1 MYDNSIGEYNTANGF
16 ESLKR
21 NTSGTNNT
29 SIGAFSG
36 LTNSTGNDNTSIGA
50 SALYAHSTGNFNT
63 AVGSNALFYDQTGV
77 KNTAIGYKADVASPD
92 LTNATAIGSEAVVG
106 ESNTIALGNPF
117 VTKVITAGTLTAGT
131 VTYPNTHGTS
141 GQILTTTGSGTLT
154 WTASVT
160 HYVGEVY
167 GGGIVFY
174 IYDNGQHGLIA
185 ATSDQA
191 VNIRWNA
198 GTNTNTIA
206 LADGLGAGKKN
217 TATII
222 ASQGYGDGQTY
233 AARACN
239 EYSVTSGGI
248 TYGDW
253 YLPSKY
259 ELNLLR
265 DAKNVVGNFYG
276 FFYWSS
282 TEINQSTAWGQYFDT
297 TTLQSAGDKVS
308 YDTNRVR
315 AIRSF

>member
-1 MYDNSIGEYNTANGF
+1 
-16 ESLKR
+16 
-21 NTSGTNNT
+21 
-29 SIGAFSG
+29 
-36 LTNSTGNDNTSIGA
+36 
-50 SALYAHSTGNFNT
+50 ALYAHSTGNFNT

-174 IYDNGQHGLIA
+174 VYDNGQHGLIVSNDYQSTGA
-185 ATSDQA
+185 YWRAGSD
-191 VNIRWNA
+191 IR
-198 GTNTNTIA
+198 TMA
-206 LADGLGAGKKN
+206 LADGIGAGKKN
-217 TATII
+217 TAIII
-222 ASQGYGDGQTY
+222 ASQGYGNGDLY
-233 AARACN
+233 AARICN
-239 EYSVTSGGI
+239 EYSVTDANGV

-253 YLPSKY
+253 YLPSKT
-259 ELNLLR
+259 EALIM
-265 DAKNVVGNFYG
+265 KNQYLHIPNYLYSRSHWTSSESTSDSAYYMSNGSAPVTQTKNN
-276 FFYWSS
+276 FFY
-282 TEINQSTAWGQYFDT
+282 
-297 TTLQSAGDKVS
+297 
-308 YDTNRVR
+308 VR